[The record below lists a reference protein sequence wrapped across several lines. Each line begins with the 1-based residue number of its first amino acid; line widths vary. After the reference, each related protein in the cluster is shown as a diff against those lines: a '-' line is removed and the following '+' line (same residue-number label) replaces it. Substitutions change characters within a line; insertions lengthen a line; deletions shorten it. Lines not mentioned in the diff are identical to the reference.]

1 MEVIHFITFFLRIH
15 QKSLLHRTSGNIFW
29 IFKDPFLVLDFY
41 WSISVNA
48 GKCLGSILFYYVV
61 IAVVCYGYSIIDIY
75 GSYLHESNIVLW
87 FICMYTAFQFCKVL
101 RKLAECFLER
111 LFHRV
116 SIFILVKKNF
126 KLKSRSS
133 SSFLLANTTTLKLI

>member
-15 QKSLLHRTSGNIFW
+15 QKSLSHRTSGNIFW
-29 IFKDPFLVLDFY
+29 IFKDPFLVLDLY

-61 IAVVCYGYSIIDIY
+61 IAGYSIIDIY
-75 GSYLHESNIVLW
+75 GSYLHESNIALW

-101 RKLAECFLER
+101 RKLAECFLEI
-111 LFHRV
+111 LSHRV
-116 SIFILVKKNF
+116 IIFILVKKNF

-133 SSFLLANTTTLKLI
+133 SSFLLAIPLH